1 MVRVQIRKQV
11 DEKKAALKM
20 KQGDQQVWIKQW
32 DPTNNA
38 YYYYNSDTGDAQWD
52 EPPGYVD
59 GATDETVVAVLK
71 IQCMYR
77 ARNARRKVE
86 HARKRKDRRSLAERA
101 KSKAYGELSYVEAE
115 DVEGEWVEQYDPNEG
130 RPYYWNSRTG
140 EASWDKPDGFV
151 EGGKSQNMA
160 AALKIQSAFRGNKV
174 RGC

>member
-1 MVRVQIRKQV
+1 MRVQIRKQV

-20 KQGDQQVWIKQW
+20 KQGDKQVWIKQW

-38 YYYYNSDTGDAQWD
+38 YYFYNCDTGDAQW
-52 EPPGYVD
+52 EQPPEYVE
-59 GATDETVVAVLK
+59 GATDETVTAVLK

-86 HARKRKDRRSLAERA
+86 RARKGKEESGLAERA

-115 DVEGEWVEQYDPNEG
+115 NVEGEWVEQYDPNEG

-140 EASWDKPDGFV
+140 EASWDKPEGFV